1 MELAA
6 GTYLEHY
13 QVLGPLGAGGM
24 GEVYRAVETKLRRE
38 VALKI
43 LPARFASEA
52 ARLARFE
59 REALALATLNHPN
72 IAAIYGLENSSGI
85 RFLVLELVEG
95 PTLADRLQSGAIAVP
110 EAIGI
115 ATQIAEAVEAAHEK
129 GIVHRD
135 LKPANIKLTPGG
147 KVKVLDFGLAKA
159 FGDPEVA
166 ADPLNSPTITM
177 QETAAGIVMGTASY
191 MSPEQ
196 AEGKTIDKRADVWA
210 FGVVLYEML
219 TGKRLFDGKSTSHI
233 IVHVME
239 QEPDWSKLPPLPSGV
254 KDLIDRCLQKDPA
267 RRLRDIGDV
276 RIQLQAA
283 ITKPVQSAVSFS
295 PRSAAPRRWLWPG
308 VAALVAL
315 AIAGGFYLRREPAVA
330 PASAVRFEIPQPVDT
345 IVANPLAISPDGRRL
360 AFIGVSAGQ
369 SRLWVRSL
377 ETLESRPLEGTDG
390 VNGLPFWSADSRF
403 LVFSSQGKLSKIEAS
418 GGPAQMLAE
427 IETLV
432 ASGFWSGTDKIL
444 YAQGSRGLLQVA
456 SVGGT
461 PTPLDL
467 GGAKEAPGA
476 LFPSPMPGGNFVYC
490 QCSGDQ
496 RGIFVTSLNG
506 DQPRKILPDQSAVVY
521 SPSPNPEL
529 AYILFV
535 RGAAALGA
543 TGTLMAQ
550 PIHPRRLELVGDP
563 IPLAEQVSSVGFS
576 ASSNGVLVY
585 RANVSS
591 VPVDVPGMVRGQLT
605 WFDRQGRIVS
615 TVGDPGIYRI
625 PALSPDGQ
633 FAALEEADPVNQNM
647 DVYLFEFARGI
658 RNRFTFDAKREL
670 SPVWSADGK
679 AILFTRFT
687 NPGSAWLRKSSNL
700 AGDEELLF
708 NSSDTGVPSTWSADG
723 RFLLYNTIQLPADIF
738 AVDLKANM
746 EDRKPFGVVISPYND
761 ANARFSPDGKWFSY
775 SSTES
780 GKGEVYVR
788 PFNPGSAGGSAATT
802 GGKVMVSK
810 GGSGMGGAQWRH
822 DGKEMFYV
830 ALDQTL
836 MSVDVTTVPT
846 FNPVGVPK
854 PLFKMPLGVFFFDV
868 SRDGQRFL
876 MPVTEGAGVSA
887 PPYKVILNWTST
899 LKK

>member
-1 MELAA
+1 
-6 GTYLEHY
+6 
-13 QVLGPLGAGGM
+13 M
-24 GEVYRAVETKLRRE
+24 GEVYRAVDTKLRRE

-129 GIVHRD
+129 GIIHRD

-159 FGDPEVA
+159 FGDPEFA

-254 KDLIDRCLQKDPA
+254 QDLIERCLQKDPT

-283 ITKPVQSAVSFS
+283 ITKPVQLASPSS
-295 PRSAAPRRWLWPG
+295 PRNAAPRRWLWPG
-308 VAALVAL
+308 VAALVAI
-315 AIAGGFYLRREPAVA
+315 AIVSGLYLRREPAAA
-330 PASAVRFEIPQPVDT
+330 PAPAVRFEIAQPADA
-345 IVANPLAISPDGRRL
+345 IVSNPLAISPDGRRL
-360 AFIGVSAGQ
+360 AFIAASAGQ
-369 SRLWVRSL
+369 TQLWVRSL

-390 VNGLPFWSADSRF
+390 VNGLSFWSPDSRF
-403 LVFSSQGKLSKIEAS
+403 LVFSSQGKLRKIEAS
-418 GGPAQMLAE
+418 GGPAQILAE
-427 IETLV
+427 IQTV
-432 ASGFWSGTDKIL
+432 VGSGFWSGTDKIL
-444 YAQGSRGLLQVA
+444 YAEGTQGGRLLQVA

-461 PTPLDL
+461 PTPLGL
-467 GGAKEAPGA
+467 GGAKETPGA
-476 LFPSPMPGGNFVYC
+476 LFPSPMPDGNFVYC
-490 QCSGDQ
+490 QCTGDAT
-496 RGIFVTSLNG
+496 GIFVTSLNG
-506 DQPRKILPDQSAVVY
+506 DQPRQILPDRSAVVY

-535 RGAAALGA
+535 RGAPALG
-543 TGTLMAQ
+543 TVGTLMAQ
-550 PIHPRRLELVGDP
+550 PIHPRRLELAGDP

-605 WFDRQGRIVS
+605 WFDREGRIVS

-625 PALSPDGQ
+625 PALSPDGK

-658 RNRFTFDAKREL
+658 RNRFTFDAKREI
-670 SPVWSADGK
+670 SPTWSADGK
-679 AILFTRFT
+679 SILFTRFT

-708 NSSDTGVPSTWSADG
+708 KLSEVGVPSTWSPDG
-723 RFLLYNTIQLPADIF
+723 RFVLYNTIQIPADIL

-746 EDRKPFGVVISPYND
+746 EARKPFAVVTSPYND

-775 SSTES
+775 ASTES
-780 GKGEVYVR
+780 GKGEIYVR
-788 PFNPGSAGGSAATT
+788 PFNPGSAEGSAATT

-810 GGSGMGGAQWRH
+810 GGAGLGGAVWRR
-822 DGKEMFYV
+822 DGKELFYV
-830 ALDQTL
+830 APDQTL

-846 FNPVGVPK
+846 FNPAGAPK
-854 PLFKMPLGVFFFDV
+854 PLFKMPQGILFFDV

-876 MPVTEGAGVSA
+876 MPVTAGAGVSA

-899 LKK
+899 LK